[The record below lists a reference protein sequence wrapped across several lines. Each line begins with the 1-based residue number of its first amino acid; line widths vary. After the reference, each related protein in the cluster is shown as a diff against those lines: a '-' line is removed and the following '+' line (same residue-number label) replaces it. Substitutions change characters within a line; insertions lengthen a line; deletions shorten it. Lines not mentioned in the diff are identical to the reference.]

1 MNSVKRTLA
10 VVTVLLALSSSLCAC
25 GNKKDNTDNN
35 SASTVE
41 STAEMTETAT
51 ETTTTAISP
60 EDVNATP
67 MEDFTYA
74 VMTRNN
80 YEKYGEDAIGKIIIL
95 GYKGDA
101 TSIKIPRTCDGVE
114 IIAIGENA
122 FENSNITEVELPSS
136 IRIIEDYAFSKC
148 TNLTKINEV
157 PNIESLGRCVFDE
170 TQWLKNKQA
179 GLDSTDSEKTE
190 TSTTTETTSDT
201 ATKATAESTQDKAEQ
216 TQPKAESTLPQG
228 VVAYSGW
235 IIDGSTC
242 SGDIVI
248 SGTDIKAIAKDAF
261 RINSSIKSV
270 DITNTGI
277 EVIDDYAF
285 SESSLAIIKLPNS
298 MKRFGEAVFSKCL
311 SLESIDLTNT
321 VVSELSE
328 NLFSDSSIKSVS
340 FPKIKDTNAE
350 TADTASTADTAVV
363 ANDTN
368 SETATKA
375 QATTTHTSTEEVKSE
390 KAAESSDTEQA
401 DENKGTDENEGTDE
415 FDGLKVIGYGAFN
428 NCKNLGSLDL
438 GTKLITISDYAFAG
452 TALNKVQ
459 LPDSLESIG
468 ARAFSN
474 CANLESITFGK
485 SIKSIGDEAFVKCE
499 KLLKITVPKNV
510 QSVGNKSFGYT
521 YKDNE
526 KDLKKID
533 NIQIDC
539 LKGSAIEKYCM
550 DSDIKYNIIAS
561 AQN

>member
-1 MNSVKRTLA
+1 MNSVKKTLA
-10 VVTVLLALSSSLCAC
+10 VVMALSALASSLCAC
-25 GNKKDNTDNN
+25 GDKKGTNN
-35 SASTVE
+35 SDSTSAVE
-41 STAEMTETAT
+41 STTETAEPMT
-51 ETTTTAISP
+51 ETTTTAVSP
-60 EDVNATP
+60 EDINATP

-74 VMTRNN
+74 VMTKNN

-95 GYKGDA
+95 GYNGED

-157 PNIESLGRCVFDE
+157 PDIESLGRCVFDE

-179 GLDSTDSEKTE
+179 GLGDTDNE
-190 TSTTTETTSDT
+190 TKVDESSTTTATSE
-201 ATKATAESTQDKAEQ
+201 TAEPAQ
-216 TQPKAESTLPQG
+216 TETTLPQG
-228 VVAYSGW
+228 IVVYSGW
-235 IIDGSTC
+235 VIDGSIC
-242 SGDIVI
+242 SGDIVL

-261 RINSSIKSV
+261 RINSSIKSI

-285 SESSLAIIKLPNS
+285 SESSLAVIKLPNS
-298 MKRFGEAVFSKCL
+298 MKRFGESVFSKCL
-311 SLESIDLTNT
+311 ALESMDLTNT
-321 VVSELSE
+321 VVSELST

-340 FPKIKDTNAE
+340 FPTIKNT
-350 TADTASTADTAVV
+350 DTATDTAVV
-363 ANDTN
+363 TDN
-368 SETATKA
+368 SNSDKTTEQVTESTAKITTTSTTVVTEKTIEA
-375 QATTTHTSTEEVKSE
+375 SDIVQAT
-390 KAAESSDTEQA
+390 
-401 DENKGTDENEGTDE
+401 ENTNTDE

-428 NCKNLGSLDL
+428 NCRNLGSLDL
-438 GTKLITISDYAFAG
+438 GTKLTTISDYAFAG

-474 CANLESITFGK
+474 CTNLESITFGK
-485 SIKSIGDEAFVKCE
+485 SIKSIGDEAFVKCD
-499 KLLKITVPKNV
+499 KLLKVTVPKNV
-510 QSVGNKSFGYT
+510 QSVGKKAFGYT
-521 YKDNE
+521 YTDNE

>member
-1 MNSVKRTLA
+1 MNSVKKTLA
-10 VVTVLLALSSSLCAC
+10 VVIALSALASSLCAC
-25 GNKKDNTDNN
+25 GNKKDSSDNS

-41 STAEMTETAT
+41 STTEVTEAVT
-51 ETTTTAISP
+51 ETTTTAVSP
-60 EDVNATP
+60 EDINATP

-74 VMTRNN
+74 VMTKNN

-95 GYKGDA
+95 GYNGED

-122 FENSNITEVELPSS
+122 FENSNIAEVELPSS

-179 GLDSTDSEKTE
+179 GLDNTDIDNADNASE
-190 TSTTTETTSDT
+190 SPNTETTTTTTT
-201 ATKATAESTQDKAEQ
+201 ATTPETAEPTQDQSAQ
-216 TQPKAESTLPQG
+216 SQPKTIIPQG
-228 VVAYSGW
+228 IVVYSGW
-235 IIDGSTC
+235 VVDGSIC
-242 SGDIVI
+242 SGDIVL

-270 DITNTGI
+270 DITNTSI

-285 SESSLAIIKLPNS
+285 SESSLAVIKLPNS

-311 SLESIDLTNT
+311 ALESIDLTNT
-321 VVSELSE
+321 VVSELST

-340 FPKIKDTNAE
+340 FPTIKDTDTN
-350 TADTASTADTAVV
+350 TADTEVV
-363 ANDTN
+363 TDNTN
-368 SETATKA
+368 SETTTEE
-375 QATTTHTSTEEVKSE
+375 QTESTTQTTTTSTEVESE
-390 KAAESSDTEQA
+390 KTIEDSDTSQA
-401 DENKGTDENEGTDE
+401 TESTDE

-428 NCKNLGSLDL
+428 NCKNLDSLDF
-438 GTKLITISDYAFAG
+438 GTKLTIISDYAFAG

-499 KLLKITVPKNV
+499 KLLKVTVPKNV
-510 QSVGNKSFGYT
+510 QSVGKKSFGYT
-521 YKDNE
+521 YTDNE

>member
-1 MNSVKRTLA
+1 MNSVKKTLA
-10 VVTVLLALSSSLCAC
+10 VVIALSALASSLCAC
-25 GNKKDNTDNN
+25 GDKKGTNN
-35 SASTVE
+35 SDSTSAVE
-41 STAEMTETAT
+41 STTETAEPMT
-51 ETTTTAISP
+51 ETTTTAVSP
-60 EDVNATP
+60 EDINATP

-74 VMTRNN
+74 VMTKNN

-95 GYKGDA
+95 GYNGED

-157 PNIESLGRCVFDE
+157 PDIESLGRCVFDE

-179 GLDSTDSEKTE
+179 GLDDTDNE
-190 TSTTTETTSDT
+190 TKVDESSTTETNTTTTTT
-201 ATKATAESTQDKAEQ
+201 ATSETAEPTQSQSEQAQAE
-216 TQPKAESTLPQG
+216 TTLPQG
-228 VVAYSGW
+228 IVVYSGW
-235 IIDGSTC
+235 VIDGSIC
-242 SGDIVI
+242 SGDIVL

-261 RINSSIKSV
+261 RINSNIKSI
-270 DITNTGI
+270 DITNTSI

-285 SESSLAIIKLPNS
+285 SESSLAVIKLPKS
-298 MKRFGEAVFSKCL
+298 MKRFGEAVFSKC
-311 SLESIDLTNT
+311 SALESIDLTNT
-321 VVSELSE
+321 VVSELST

-340 FPKIKDTNAE
+340 FPTIKDTD
-350 TADTASTADTAVV
+350 TADTNTADTAVV
-363 ANDTN
+363 TDNSNSDKTTEQVTEPTDKTTTTSTTVVTEKTIEASDTV
-368 SETATKA
+368 
-375 QATTTHTSTEEVKSE
+375 QAT
-390 KAAESSDTEQA
+390 ESA
-401 DENKGTDENEGTDE
+401 NTDE

-428 NCKNLGSLDL
+428 NCRNLGGLDL
-438 GTKLITISDYAFAG
+438 GTKLTAISDYAFSG
-452 TALNKVQ
+452 TALSKVQ

-485 SIKSIGDEAFVKCE
+485 SIKSIGDEAFVKCD
-499 KLLKITVPKNV
+499 KLLKVTVPKNI
-510 QSVGNKSFGYT
+510 QSVGKKAFGYT
-521 YKDNE
+521 YTDNE